1 VTLTVEARPRAEQGF
16 ALLLP
21 DLTAY
26 AWRRARLHQLPAADA
41 DDLAQSALERFLRSR
56 IQFTSP
62 RQASAWCRTCIRR
75 IALDRIR
82 RPGPDVLNQAGLVS
96 LDENGAGE

>member
-1 VTLTVEARPRAEQGF
+1 VTVTVEARSRAEQGF
-16 ALLLP
+16 AILLP

-26 AWRRARLHQLPAADA
+26 ASRRARRHQLPAADA

-56 IQFTSP
+56 IQYTSL

-75 IALDRIR
+75 MALDRIR
-82 RPGPDVLNQAGLVS
+82 RPGPDVLNQAGLLS
-96 LDENGAGE
+96 LDYDWVGE